1 MSKGLGHIQRAI
13 VELIAAEPDGAW
25 QTRAIC
31 SRVYGISKY
40 AVSKSN
46 RVAVSRALR
55 TMKLPGTWT
64 VERSRRR
71 SGEAWLCDPCN
82 DESMFNR
89 AAVEWQAHLMK
100 SLKSK
105 MNADVIQRKLDAIA
119 ARRRH

>member
-71 SGEAWLCDPCN
+71 SGEAWLCDPRN
-82 DESMFNR
+82 DKSPAAGERWEPSM
-89 AAVEWQAHLMK
+89 AYI
-100 SLKSK
+100 KSK
-105 MNADVIQRKLDAIA
+105 MNAAVIRRKLDAIA